1 MKKLQLPL
9 LFLFC
14 LVINALGADSKRQMT
29 VSIYEVGDS
38 IVDYDSNFKNL
49 FHNWTGKNLS
59 NASDFKLLNFTILET
74 IADSSTL
81 EFYSRLMTSRRMI
94 GKASKSSDKTS
105 KTGVSEKKYAVE
117 PTQFSE
123 DSLYTVK
130 NLRIR
135 KFYDDRKF
143 FQEVKRIMS
152 DDFSMRE
159 VKSGQIGVIKSP
171 DLLSDDEY
179 KALILEGAKAER
191 AMMQLYFKQ
200 FVNIGDAVYVVHF
213 RYMDKLYTDYVV
225 CDSKTKK
232 VKMDG
237 FFKGVHLYVDVE

>member
-1 MKKLQLPL
+1 MKIL
-9 LFLFC
+9 LFPFIFLTCF
-14 LVINALGADSKRQMT
+14 VFNALSADSKRQMT
-29 VSIYEVGDS
+29 MSIYEVGDS
-38 IVDYDSNFKNL
+38 VVDYETNFRNL
-49 FHNWTGKNLS
+49 FHNWTGKNLT
-59 NASDFKLLNFTILET
+59 NASDYKLLNFAFLET
-74 IADSSTL
+74 IADSTIL
-81 EFYSRLMTSRRMI
+81 DFYSRLMTSRRMI
-94 GKASKSSDKTS
+94 GLGSKHSDITTK
-105 KTGVSEKKYAVE
+105 GISEIKYAVE

-143 FQEVKRIMS
+143 FQEIKRILS

-159 VKSGQIGVIKSP
+159 VKSGQIGAIKSP

-179 KALILEGAKAER
+179 KAFIIEGTKAER

-225 CDSKTKK
+225 CDFKTKK
-232 VKMDG
+232 VKIDG
-237 FFKGVHLYVDVE
+237 FFKGVQLYVDVE